1 MSEMAFGFR
10 GKFIIYPKHSICYF
24 STFDHSSDQ
33 LLDDRNHFLNSI
45 FTQHN
50 VVVKT
55 AWDQILTS
63 TVGSP
68 VTLDKKTSCLQA
80 LSVKRG
86 CSDKN
91 IYITRMQS
99 NRSWHPLWGGIH
111 PDSCFL
117 GLSTGASTEDHTYLS
132 YPDGCPSQPPAHTH
146 TKHT

>member
-24 STFDHSSDQ
+24 TTFDHSSDQ

-63 TVGSP
+63 TVSSP
-68 VTLDKKTSCLQA
+68 VTLDKKPKLSIPFLRLQTWVYSVLRSN
-80 LSVKRG
+80 LSPRPFPRSPRG
-86 CSDKN
+86 PSPK
-91 IYITRMQS
+91 YTH
-99 NRSWHPLWGGIH
+99 WPLGE
-111 PDSCFL
+111 
-117 GLSTGASTEDHTYLS
+117 A
-132 YPDGCPSQPPAHTH
+132 
-146 TKHT
+146 